1 MGDHCLGCLA
11 QICGG
16 VGVGVA
22 ILIGRSPIGSDR
34 IGSYKTL
41 SLCVYVCVR
50 FALRIMRQNNSS
62 SCCKIAWVFN
72 TITMVGAVMMIDD
85 TLVRLCLLYF
95 QSIDQSINRSIDQF
109 VCLSV
114 CFFSLIARGCQP
126 SIPSPSAR
134 PDGAACACPGDL
146 LRCCRGCLDPV
157 SRGGGDLERG
167 LQGRGE
173 DDRGD
178 IDQQLC
184 ATDDLHGSAHSAA
197 DGVRIGVCVCVCGLL
212 RLQTR
217 RRTSKQRDDAS

>member
-1 MGDHCLGCLA
+1 MFVTRHTARADRLGPAFNRDEADLGQCICSSACLPACA
-11 QICGG
+11 KTTK
-16 VGVGVA
+16 
-22 ILIGRSPIGSDR
+22 RDR
-34 IGSYKTL
+34 
-41 SLCVYVCVR
+41 CVLQQWKQAC
-50 FALRIMRQNNSS
+50 
-62 SCCKIAWVFN
+62 
-72 TITMVGAVMMIDD
+72 
-85 TLVRLCLLYF
+85 CLLRRSRDERGQGKSS
-95 QSIDQSINRSIDQF
+95 QSINQSINRSIDQF